1 MASELVPGD
10 FSPLKLMRV
19 FADFSQGS
27 QTRLASMTGFIL
39 APSAVAQ
46 PCMFGACLKSGA
58 RLKRGLE
65 PPANY
70 SFMKKKKNINSR
82 KK

>member
-1 MASELVPGD
+1 MASELVPDD
-10 FSPLKLMRV
+10 FPSLKLMRV
-19 FADFSQGS
+19 LADF
-27 QTRLASMTGFIL
+27 R
-39 APSAVAQ
+39 
-46 PCMFGACLKSGA
+46 KDH
-58 RLKRGLE
+58 KRGLE

>member
-10 FSPLKLMRV
+10 FSLLKTRV
-19 FADFSQGS
+19 FVDF
-27 QTRLASMTGFIL
+27 REDH
-39 APSAVAQ
+39 
-46 PCMFGACLKSGA
+46 
-58 RLKRGLE
+58 KRGLE

-70 SFMKKKKNINSR
+70 SFMEKKNQTKKYINSR